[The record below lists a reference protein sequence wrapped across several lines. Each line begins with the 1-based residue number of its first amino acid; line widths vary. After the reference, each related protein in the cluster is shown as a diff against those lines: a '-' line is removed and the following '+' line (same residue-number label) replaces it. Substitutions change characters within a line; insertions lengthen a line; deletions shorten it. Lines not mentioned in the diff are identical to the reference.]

1 MSVASLASDS
11 IEITVRLGGL
21 TVTVVGPAQQASEL
35 VGHLTL
41 HYSESARPRSPGLD
55 SQYSVVDP
63 PIASSPALDLRPA
76 HPPSTLASSSP
87 VSQPARARETRDQ
100 IERSFSDC
108 PSHLVSL
115 GSRLSGSAISGGD
128 RIRRAYKAGQ
138 WAGAVLAGRA
148 GSPNRSSQLDLRPRI
163 YVVLRNSRG
172 PAPICYSSSF
182 SYHRAVGDLSSSNS
196 ISHSFPSEAEAKAY
210 CLGADVEYP
219 EVLP

>member
-76 HPPSTLASSSP
+76 HPPSTFASSSP

-100 IERSFSDC
+100 IERSFFRL
-108 PSHLVSL
+108 PIPL
-115 GSRLSGSAISGGD
+115 GFFG
-128 RIRRAYKAGQ
+128 
-138 WAGAVLAGRA
+138 
-148 GSPNRSSQLDLRPRI
+148 
-163 YVVLRNSRG
+163 
-172 PAPICYSSSF
+172 
-182 SYHRAVGDLSSSNS
+182 
-196 ISHSFPSEAEAKAY
+196 
-210 CLGADVEYP
+210 
-219 EVLP
+219 